1 MEINII
7 GIAVLTV
14 IVIVIST
21 TFIYSFGGELK
32 GSIPEKI
39 GKVFNKVRL
48 AISPG
53 KSYNICEAYSGKTI
67 SLKEFQTILQASYNG
82 ECGNVK
88 SNYTLSFSL
97 RKEDIQHLAKTS
109 NIAKGGKLI
118 LYKKRL
124 KPIGA
129 GAIIINGNPGYYP
142 LKKFDYIQVWSGGEP
157 SRDVIINLI
166 EEGCDPYDENCEVM
180 CSYLNGVCDPLC
192 YINDKAEEVPCDFD
206 CIDYDKNGI
215 INLSDLDGVC
225 DLDCYNNF
233 TDVRGAYDIDCILR
247 NKDIYDGICDP
258 DTNGKTDGVCDPDC
272 AKPNY
277 ICDFDCNGTVYDGN
291 LKGLNDT
298 DCYSCDK
305 ICNGFCSFAC
315 KPGDDPDCIEGF
327 EGFFNLTECC
337 NNTKCGSGENCENCP
352 NDCPV
357 GATCEDLNKVCC
369 PSSFDSDEFG
379 CSGIRDLNA
388 TKICSCDSQCKE
400 NLTCTSHH
408 CCPAGMFW
416 SSSENNCTNRTDVLI
431 VALKRNLER
440 VYTPAQIK
448 QLENKIKEYRESL
461 AQDGLGSMFLYLDE
475 DKTAEITPGGKKV
488 TNPRSWRNIDSV
500 LNQLIPK
507 LNVSYLIIIGGYDRF
522 PQIYLGRGPYGYKV
536 HSDDR
541 YGDED
546 DDEELDVSVG
556 RFLDPNRGD
565 LNVILQAL
573 DTYIALHNSGG
584 LDLSSYQ
591 SSVMPRS
598 WNSGVCFH
606 EDVFGKSCSSD
617 SRCIMRPDCSL
628 KEASSKDL
636 FTVLLHGGHGTPQV
650 FNCKYGWECGC
661 AGGGYR
667 SFTPSKLRSL
677 NVENSVW
684 FVMSCSGGVIYNKPT
699 TSSSIPMTFLNRGG
713 AVYFG
718 SACIVFGGK
727 SSGCPVPGGDSCIGS
742 LYTEV
747 AKRFSVGKRIGD
759 AYKEGKNYYLSHY
772 FCSGGTSYT
781 AHINCL
787 YGDPTLKI
795 KKKW

>member
-1 MEINII
+1 MEINLI

-21 TFIYSFGGELK
+21 TFIYSFGGDLK

-82 ECGNVK
+82 ECSNVK

-109 NIAKGGKLI
+109 NIAKGGELI

-142 LKKFDYIQVWSGGEP
+142 LKKFDYIQVWSEGEP

-180 CSYLNGVCDPLC
+180 CSYLNGICDPLC
-192 YINDKAEEVPCDFD
+192 YIDDKAEEVPCDFD
-206 CIDYDKNGI
+206 CIDHDKNGI

-233 TDVRGAYDIDCILR
+233 TDVRGAYDIDCIFR

-277 ICDFDCNGTVYDGN
+277 ICDFDCNGTIYDGN

-352 NDCPV
+352 NDCPM

-379 CSGIRDLNA
+379 CSGIKDLNA
-388 TKICSCDSQCKE
+388 TKVCSCDSQCKE

-440 VYTPAQIK
+440 VYSPAQIK

-461 AQDGLGSMFLYLDE
+461 TQDGLGSMFLYLDE

-522 PQIYLGRGPYGYKV
+522 PQCGVGSRTGSDTPYG
-536 HSDDR
+536 DIG
-541 YGDED
+541 GDYI
-546 DDEELDVSVG
+546 LDISVG
-556 RFLDPNRGD
+556 RFPDPNRGD
-565 LNVILQAL
+565 LPVILNAL
-573 DTYIALHNSGG
+573 DTSISLHKSGG
-584 LDLSSYQ
+584 LDLSSYIAPIM
-591 SSVMPRS
+591 SCGGRDNRN
-598 WNSGVCFH
+598 WNSGRCFCSAIW
-606 EDVFGKSCSSD
+606 GTSCSACGS
-617 SRCIMRPDCSL
+617 C
-628 KEASSKDL
+628 
-636 FTVLLHGGHGTPQV
+636 
-650 FNCKYGWECGC
+650 CGC
-661 AGGGYR
+661 ISSGPMSG
-667 SFTPSKLRSL
+667 KD
-677 NVENSVW
+677 
-684 FVMSCSGGVIYNKPT
+684 FVMILAHGPNPTQRRVTDFFSGGCLSIGPRGVSGLDTSEAVWMSMACSGGHLRYKSS
-699 TSSSIPMTFLNRGG
+699 TSISMAMSFLKNGG
-713 AVYFG
+713 AIYFG
-718 SACIVFGGK
+718 STDTNYGGMG
-727 SSGCPVPGGDSCIGS
+727 GCPVPGGDSCIGS

-747 AKRFSVGKRIGD
+747 AKRFSVGERIGD
-759 AYKEGKNYYLSHY
+759 AYREGKNYYLAHY
-772 FCSGGTSYT
+772 NCRGGTSYHY
-781 AHINCL
+781 HINCL

-795 KKKW
+795 KKMW